1 MPALAKFALIV
12 HSVSGGNAVLML
24 HPAGSTD
31 AEGAKLKLR
40 GISARLAGE
49 LEAARLDE
57 QPLGLDLVDLLQDLG
72 PAEPEI
78 LEPVPQFPAQ
88 TRSIQAF
95 VKGKWRAAVVTE
107 AHGPFCVNAFVY
119 DLGEVLTSLTHVNED
134 EHAIEHSWRW
144 PPRVTDYESY
154 VASVEPL
161 VFEPLRCAEKSRQM
175 GVSGRMSVGQSAIAA
190 GASPELVEEV
200 LEAYDARYPREEL
213 GARPAVEFVDE
224 LTQGPVHVG
233 AGFAG
238 DLTDESDAELLEA
251 EEGIAE

>member
-24 HPAGSTD
+24 HPVGSTD

-57 QPLGLDLVDLLQDLG
+57 QPLGLDLVDLLQDLE
-72 PAEPEI
+72 PAQPEI

-88 TRSIQAF
+88 TRAIQAF

-119 DLGEVLTSLTHVNED
+119 DLGEVLTSLTHVGPLES
-134 EHAIEHSWRW
+134 AIEGAWRW

-154 VASVEPL
+154 VASVTPL
-161 VFEPLRCAEKSRQM
+161 VFKPAE
-175 GVSGRMSVGQSAIAA
+175 
-190 GASPELVEEV
+190 VEEQV
-200 LEAYDARYPREEL
+200 ARIDGALDRIESKLSPAEAARVAIPSPL
-213 GARPAVEFVDE
+213 GAVA
-224 LTQGPVHVG
+224 GPEDFPG
-233 AGFAG
+233 
-238 DLTDESDAELLEA
+238 SDCPD
-251 EEGIAE
+251 GPS